1 MLSNVKNADLLSF
14 FVFNNL
20 FQKYSL
26 KIDKKKEWKIV
37 LGIKVCASN

>member
-1 MLSNVKNADLLSF
+1 MMNNVKNTDLLSF

-20 FQKYSL
+20 LQKYSL

-37 LGIKVCASN
+37 LDIKVCASN